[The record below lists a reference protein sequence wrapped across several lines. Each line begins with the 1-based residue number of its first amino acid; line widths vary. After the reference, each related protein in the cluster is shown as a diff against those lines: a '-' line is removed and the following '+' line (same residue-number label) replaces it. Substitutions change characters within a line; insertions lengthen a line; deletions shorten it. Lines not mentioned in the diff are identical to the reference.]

1 MGCIPVGKV
10 VADHGLGGAV
20 KFKYY
25 NEASDNF
32 YRYTSFI
39 ANKDGRQAELKP
51 TDVRFRKGFFYLKFE
66 GLENPEK
73 VSFLINQELFVREED
88 LPPLDNS
95 EYYDYQLVGLNVV
108 NHNGNSIGTVSEVI
122 HAGANDILSVTG
134 KEEILIPMVEGLIVR
149 IDLKDSLIVID
160 EDALLA

>member
-25 NEASDNF
+25 NEASEVF

-39 ANKDGRQAELKP
+39 ANKNGRQTELYP
-51 TDVRFRKGFFYLKFE
+51 TDVRFRKGFFYLKFK
-66 GLENPEK
+66 GLESPEK

-88 LPPLDNS
+88 LPPLDND

-108 NHNGNSIGTVSEVI
+108 NLTGKNIGTVSEVI
-122 HAGANDILSVTG
+122 HTGVHDILAVTG
-134 KEEILIPMVEGLIVR
+134 LGEILIPMVDSLIAK
-149 IDLKDSLIVID
+149 IDLKNSLIIVD
-160 EDALLA
+160 EDGLAV